1 MNYEILK
8 KENGEMTVKITVP
21 NEAFKKAVTAAYNK
35 NKGKFSVPGFR
46 KGKVPKNII
55 EKHYG
60 EGVFYEDA
68 INDLL
73 PEYYE
78 KVLDELKIE
87 PVARPDIDIMEI
99 DKDKDL
105 VFAAVITTT
114 PEFELEGYKGLE
126 VEKVST
132 EVTDE
137 MVEHT
142 LKEAQEMNARLV
154 NVINRPVADGDTV
167 LIDYKGFVGD
177 EQFEGGTADHQ
188 ELVIGSGKF
197 IPGFEEQLIGA
208 SIGSEVEVDVT
219 FPETYHSEDLAG
231 KAAKFYVKIN
241 GIKIKEL
248 PEIDDEF
255 AKDVSE
261 FDTLDEYKASIRE
274 DLEASLKET
283 AESEQREKVIEKAIE
298 LIKVDIPEKMVEAE
312 VDAMLNDFDQQLR
325 YQGLSLDQY
334 VKFTGGDLDA
344 LKSQMH
350 EDAVKRVKSNLVIE
364 KLIKIENIEV
374 TDEDVDAE
382 IEKIATSQD
391 RPVEDIKKIFERDN
405 FEYLKNSLQSQ
416 KAINFLVE
424 HAKF

>member
-154 NVINRPVADGDTV
+154 NVIDRPVADGDTV